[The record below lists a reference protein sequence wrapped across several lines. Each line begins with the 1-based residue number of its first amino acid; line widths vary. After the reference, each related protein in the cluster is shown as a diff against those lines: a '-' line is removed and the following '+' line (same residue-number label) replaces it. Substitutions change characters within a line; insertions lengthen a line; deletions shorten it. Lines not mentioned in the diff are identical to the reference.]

1 MKEQTGEERVV
12 RRFARYTSMSV
23 LSMLGLAVYY
33 LTDTFFVAN
42 KVGTL
47 GLAALNFSI
56 PIYSVLNGLG
66 LLLGVGG
73 ATMFTI
79 HKSRGETREG
89 SVVFTNIVLLGAV
102 VSVAGVAIGW
112 LFPTQLASLLG
123 SSGVVHE
130 MSATYLQVLM
140 TFAPC
145 FLFSNILIAFMRN
158 DNAPLFSTI
167 CMVTG
172 TVTNIVLDYVFMYP
186 LGMGIFGAALATGV
200 SPLVGML
207 MALALYVLPK
217 KATFHLVRCP
227 LRPRLLAWCCA
238 LGMSSFIGEVSSAV
252 VTLVSNNVI
261 EGLAGD
267 VGVAAYGVIANLSF
281 AVLAVFIGIAQGGQP
296 LMSDYYARGMRR
308 QEKQT
313 LRLCCVTALVLGAVC
328 WIAALLFAPQ
338 ITALFN
344 SENDPVMRQIAVS
357 GLHLYC
363 VGFLLAGVNTV
374 LSQAMAAVEQPRQS
388 LAISLSRGLVVIVAF
403 VLLFAQLWGVT
414 GVWMAFPA
422 TEILTFVLALAIYFH
437 FKRRRDALKQKQSAD

>member
-1 MKEQTGEERVV
+1 MEERVG
-12 RRFARYTSMSV
+12 RRFGRYTSLSV

-56 PIYSVLNGLG
+56 PIYSALNGLG

-79 HKSRGETREG
+79 HKSRGETEKG
-89 SVVFTNIVLLGAV
+89 NVVYSNIIVLAV
-102 VSVAGVAIGW
+102 CLSIVGVALGW
-112 LFPTQLASLLG
+112 FMPSQIAALLG

-130 MSATYLQVLM
+130 MSTTYLRVLM
-140 TFAPC
+140 TFTPC
-145 FLFSNILIAFMRN
+145 FFFSNILIAFMRN

-167 CMVTG
+167 CMVIG

-186 LGMGIFGAALATGV
+186 LEMGIFGAALATGV
-200 SPLVGML
+200 SPLVGMV
-207 MALALYVLPK
+207 MALVLYVFRK
-217 KATFHLVRCP
+217 KATFHLVRCR
-227 LRPRLLAWCCA
+227 LQPRLMLWCCA
-238 LGMSSFIGEVSSAV
+238 LGTSSFIGEVSSAV
-252 VTLVSNNVI
+252 VTLVSNNAIVH
-261 EGLAGD
+261 LAGD
-267 VGVAAYGVIANLSF
+267 VGVAAYGIIANISF
-281 AVLAVFIGIAQGGQP
+281 AMLAVFIGIAQGGQP
-296 LMSDYYARGMRR
+296 LMSDYYARDMRR
-308 QEKQT
+308 EEGKT
-313 LRLCCVTALVLGAVC
+313 LRLCLISAVVLGVFS
-328 WIAALLFAPQ
+328 WVAALLFAPQ

-344 SENDPVMRQIAVS
+344 SEHDAVLKSIAVS
-357 GLHLYC
+357 GLHIYC
-363 VGFLLAGVNTV
+363 AGFVLAGVNTV
-374 LSQAMAAVEQPRQS
+374 FSQALAAVEQPRQS
-388 LAISLSRGLVVIVAF
+388 MVISLSRGLVVIVAF